1 MIEQKIWDYLRSIT
15 LFFKILFYTEN
26 STLLTPLHAIP
37 NCSPAIP
44 TLLSKPTMSD
54 NNHFLTSTSSLSL
67 ISLQNPVGGGKR
79 TSWNGIC
86 RSGCQLGQRNKHKKF
101 ILLFGKEMTYYT
113 MLYFTLLTCFQMLP
127 WQILRE
133 HPLQSPA
140 RVTEVN
146 SVLKYLWNS
155 QCASQ
160 TGIDHVNRNQFYC
173 LSRTLS

>member
-1 MIEQKIWDYLRSIT
+1 MIEQKIEDDLKSIT

-54 NNHFLTSTSSLSL
+54 GSNHFLTSTSSLSL

-86 RSGCQLGQRNKHKKF
+86 RSGCQLVQRKKNT
-101 ILLFGKEMTYYT
+101 K
-113 MLYFTLLTCFQMLP
+113 
-127 WQILRE
+127 
-133 HPLQSPA
+133 S
-140 RVTEVN
+140 
-146 SVLKYLWNS
+146 S
-155 QCASQ
+155 
-160 TGIDHVNRNQFYC
+160 FYC
-173 LSRTLS
+173 LAKKLHITQCYILFYSLVFKCYHDRSFVNILYTALQESQK